1 VSLAHF
7 PSYGENRQ
15 VQIPRVTRHFTIL
28 VAESEAGDDGDVVEL
43 LGWTGPLVRD
53 IEKRFRIAP
62 AED

>member
-1 VSLAHF
+1 
-7 PSYGENRQ
+7 